1 MDNNCAVTVQGKTG
15 SVAPFAFDFG
25 SEFIKEN
32 LPAKKRTEL
41 AVIAQNRRIDLAQD
55 VAERTIR
62 LQASSVDMDQTL
74 SRASELAKAKSDF
87 VIQSTHET
95 ASGRT
100 EITVRRH
107 SLVVW
112 IVLGV
117 VGLIVV
123 SWLLR
128 LVPSGSM

>member
-1 MDNNCAVTVQGKTG
+1 MDNANAVTTTG
-15 SVAPFAFDFG
+15 GQNSVAPFSFDFG

-32 LPAKKRTEL
+32 LPAEKPTDL
-41 AVIAQNRRIDLAQD
+41 AVVAQNVKLDLAQD
-55 VAERTIR
+55 VAARTIR

-74 SRASELAKAKSDF
+74 NKANELAKVKGDF
-87 VIQSTHET
+87 VISSSHDT

-107 SLVVW
+107 SPVVW

-117 VGLIVV
+117 AGMI
-123 SWLLR
+123 LL
-128 LVPSGSM
+128 MWIMK

>member
-1 MDNNCAVTVQGKTG
+1 MDNTCTVTTTENKV
-15 SVAPFAFDFG
+15 SVTPFSFDFG
-25 SEFIKEN
+25 SDFIKEN
-32 LPAKKRTEL
+32 LPAEKRTEL
-41 AVIAQNRRIDLAQD
+41 AVVAQNRRIDLAQD

-74 SRASELAKAKSDF
+74 NRANELAKAKGDF
-87 VIQSTHET
+87 IIQSTHDT

-107 SLVVW
+107 SPVIW

-117 VGLIVV
+117 AGLIVV
-123 SWLLR
+123 AWLLR
-128 LVPSGSM
+128 

>member
-1 MDNNCAVTVQGKTG
+1 MDQSDIVKAENENVN
-15 SVAPFAFDFG
+15 PFSFDFG

-74 SRASELAKAKSDF
+74 SRASELAKVKGDF

-107 SLVVW
+107 SPVVW

-117 VGLIVV
+117 VGLILV

-128 LVPSGSM
+128 

>member
-1 MDNNCAVTVQGKTG
+1 MGQSDIVKAENENVN
-15 SVAPFAFDFG
+15 PFSFDFG

-32 LPAKKRTEL
+32 LPVEKRTEL
-41 AVIAQNRRIDLAQD
+41 AVIAQSRRLDLAQD
-55 VAERTIR
+55 VAKRTIR
-62 LQASSVDMDQTL
+62 LQASSADMDETL
-74 SRASELAKAKSDF
+74 NKANELAKVKGDF

-107 SLVVW
+107 SPVIW

-117 VGLIVV
+117 VGLIVIM
-123 SWLLR
+123 WLMR
-128 LVPSGSM
+128 

>member
-1 MDNNCAVTVQGKTG
+1 MDDNCAVTVQGKTD

-87 VIQSTHET
+87 VISSSHDT

-107 SLVVW
+107 SPVVW

-117 VGLIVV
+117 AGLI
-123 SWLLR
+123 LL
-128 LVPSGSM
+128 MWIMK